1 MKLRQTITVFAIGI
15 LAASTNEIYGQAELP
30 NSNFENWTTADSGQ
44 DSLVGWSSSNSDV
57 VEQLVSM
64 EQSTDA
70 FQGEY
75 AVALFTTPFG
85 FTGASTIGMMANG
98 NAVFSTFNQVTYESG
113 GGTPVSFQP
122 TGLSG
127 YYKFESSQPGDQ
139 GWAEVTLT
147 RYNET
152 LGERD
157 TVSYGSL
164 NFPPEAEYAGF
175 IIPLAEL
182 MPDTEPDSITVL
194 FYSSNP
200 ATVETFYTNSTF
212 LLDSLELWNDP
223 TGFSFSDQTIN
234 RRVYP
239 NPATDKLVV
248 ESDEAIDDLM
258 IFNSHGQFMK
268 RIDTVLNNRLK
279 VDVSEF
285 PAGMYF
291 FVFDGEK
298 DRVEKVIVR

>member
-1 MKLRQTITVFAIGI
+1 MKRHKIT
-15 LAASTNEIYGQAELP
+15 AAFLFFIFVASANLIYGQSELP
-30 NSNFENWTTADSGQ
+30 NPGFENWTTAASGH
-44 DSLVGWSSSNSDV
+44 DSLIGWSSSNPAV

-64 EQSTDA
+64 EQSDDA
-70 FQGEY
+70 YEGDY

-98 NAVFSTFNQVTYESG
+98 NAVFNQFNQVTYESG

-139 GWAEVTLT
+139 GWAEVILT
-147 RYNET
+147 RYNES

-175 IIPLAEL
+175 IIPLPEL

-200 ATVETFYTNSTF
+200 ATVETYYTNSTF
-212 LLDSLELWNDP
+212 LLDSLELWTDP
-223 TGFSFSDQTIN
+223 SGFSFSDQTTN
-234 RRVYP
+234 RRIYP
-239 NPATDKLVV
+239 NPATDNLVV
-248 ESDEAIDDLM
+248 ESDEAIEDLV
-258 IFNSHGQFMK
+258 IFNSNGQFMK
-268 RIDTVLNNRLK
+268 RIAAAPNNRLNI
-279 VDVSEF
+279 DVSEF
-285 PAGMYF
+285 PAGIYF